1 MPSFTHTKRC
11 EMPFNRSYCKKC
23 LKKKCHVIDF
33 IQISASSL
41 LPDSYQTCNVKESG
55 NQFLDL
61 TLYPYPPPK
70 VSMTHPPSK
79 LSGNLN
85 L

>member
-1 MPSFTHTKRC
+1 MPSFTNTKRC

-41 LPDSYQTCNVKESG
+41 LPDS
-55 NQFLDL
+55 
-61 TLYPYPPPK
+61 
-70 VSMTHPPSK
+70 
-79 LSGNLN
+79 
-85 L
+85 